1 MATKPSTQKTPARSP
16 VLSATTPE
24 PLANTT
30 LNAPHT
36 ELFDNTTGSLAGA
49 MDVMAERMLQLQ
61 DWVTQLYSELDPVL
75 APRPDTAYADAA
87 AYSEG
92 GAPMVE
98 RLTSLC
104 DQLSY
109 QIWRLHQLSSS
120 LAVTSS
126 PKL

>member
-1 MATKPSTQKTPARSP
+1 MATNPSTQKTPARSP
-16 VLSATTPE
+16 VLSATPE

-36 ELFDNTTGSLAGA
+36 ELLDNTTGSLAGA
-49 MDVMAERMLQLQ
+49 LDVMAMRMLQLQ

>member
-1 MATKPSTQKTPARSP
+1 MATKPSTQKTPARSS
-16 VLSATTPE
+16 VLSATSE

-87 AYSEG
+87 ARSES